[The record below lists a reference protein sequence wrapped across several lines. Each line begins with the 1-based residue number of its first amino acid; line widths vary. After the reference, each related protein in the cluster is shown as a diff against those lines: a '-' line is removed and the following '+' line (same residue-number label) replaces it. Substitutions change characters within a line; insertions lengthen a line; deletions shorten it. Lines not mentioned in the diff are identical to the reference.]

1 MTDHASTTDSGK
13 KRTAGALDVRSIIGL
28 LLTIYGVILLLLGL
42 FASTEPASPDAPSG
56 GGDINANLWAGL
68 ALLVV
73 GGGFLLWWRL
83 KPIAVPAETG
93 GTGSGQP
100 NGSDS
105 MSK

>member
-1 MTDHASTTDSGK
+1 MTTDAGHADDTGTGR
-13 KRTAGALDVRSIIGL
+13 KRTAGALDVRSIIGF

-56 GGDINANLWAGL
+56 GGDVNANLWAGL

-83 KPIAVPAETG
+83 RPIVVP
-93 GTGSGQP
+93 QD
-100 NGSDS
+100 SDR
-105 MSK
+105 